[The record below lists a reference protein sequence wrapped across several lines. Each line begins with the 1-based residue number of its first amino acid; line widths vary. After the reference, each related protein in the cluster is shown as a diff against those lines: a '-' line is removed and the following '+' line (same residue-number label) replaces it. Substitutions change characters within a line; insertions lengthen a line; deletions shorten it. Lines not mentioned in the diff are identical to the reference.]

1 MIPSGAVFFILISA
15 VLLAAA
21 LAWVVAA
28 LYQRGMLALM
38 RGGVPPAGA
47 MISENQSALNP
58 AAQLEPVTAA
68 ETNKADLGTNR
79 HASVRLMLVLSGIS
93 LLIALLIAAAFFLW
107 KLRSSPRTE
116 EPVTLIEFPE
126 APVESEIPPVVIP
139 DMPEV
144 VAQTVATDAAAPAPA
159 KAPSKRKAKEKA
171 APPAETPPAAPAQTT
186 EIQRRTT

>member
-93 LLIALLIAAAFFLW
+93 LLIALTQSYLALFFIYQEGELSLNRVLLLGAIYAW
-107 KLRSSPRTE
+107 PMVLAWGLARRCGCAPRGNAGRNLRASRLPADSPAPSDRSRGRLLRSR
-116 EPVTLIEFPE
+116 
-126 APVESEIPPVVIP
+126 
-139 DMPEV
+139 
-144 VAQTVATDAAAPAPA
+144 
-159 KAPSKRKAKEKA
+159 
-171 APPAETPPAAPAQTT
+171 
-186 EIQRRTT
+186 